1 MPTRGAPEAVQV
13 TDDGPQ
19 APPVRLGATLRRLGP
34 GLILAGAIVGSGE
47 LIATTKVGAE
57 AGFWLLW
64 LILLGCTLKVFTQ
77 VELGRYTITWGQ
89 TSQEA
94 LNRLPGPRLKVSWLL
109 WYWFAVILLVISQN
123 GGIVGGVGE
132 ALAIAQPLTEEGAR
146 YNNLQDQ
153 LIQAKVD
160 LAVADRTGASGSSAT
175 LALSRRI
182 DGISAQVGAMSQPVD
197 ILLWAAI
204 VAVLT
209 SILMYFGRYQ
219 VIQVVST
226 ALVGTFTLV
235 TVVAVILLQS
245 TPWKITPQELL
256 SGLQFHIPPTRS
268 GGTAN
273 GISTALATFGMIGLA
288 AGELIMYPY
297 WCMEKG
303 YARWTG
309 ARDDTPEWARRAR
322 GWMRVLR
329 YDVWLSMVV
338 YTFATI
344 AFYLLGAGV
353 LSRTNLN
360 PTDGQAMIRT
370 LSQMYVPVFGR
381 WAEGGFLIGAFTILY
396 STYFVFAAGFAR
408 IITDA
413 LVLLGLIGPAE
424 EVRAVWIR
432 RMGVSLPILAL
443 GAFAFVRAPVAMV
456 LASGLGQAIMMPML
470 GAAAVYF
477 RYRRIDERLKP
488 GATWDACL
496 WLSLIG
502 MFLIGAWSLYNA
514 VV

>member
-1 MPTRGAPEAVQV
+1 
-13 TDDGPQ
+13 
-19 APPVRLGATLRRLGP
+19 
-34 GLILAGAIVGSGE
+34 
-47 LIATTKVGAE
+47 
-57 AGFWLLW
+57 
-64 LILLGCTLKVFTQ
+64 
-77 VELGRYTITWGQ
+77 
-89 TSQEA
+89 
-94 LNRLPGPRLKVSWLL
+94 KVSWLL
-109 WYWFAVILLVISQN
+109 WYWFAVILLVVSQN

-132 ALAIAQPLTEEGAR
+132 ALAIARPLTEEGAH
-146 YNNLQDQ
+146 YNQVQDQ
-153 LIQAKVD
+153 LVQAKVD
-160 LAVADRTGASGSSAT
+160 LAVAARAGAGGSPAAA
-175 LALSRRI
+175 ALSLRV
-182 DGISAQVGAMSQPVD
+182 DALTAQVTTLSEPVD
-197 ILLWAAI
+197 ILLWAAV

-209 SILMYFGRYQ
+209 SIFMYYGRYQ
-219 VIQVVST
+219 LIQVVST
-226 ALVGTFTLV
+226 SLVAIFTLV
-235 TVVAVILLQS
+235 TVVVVILLQS
-245 TPWKITPQELL
+245 TPWKITPQEFM

-309 ARDDTPEWARRAR
+309 PRDDSPEWAQRAR

-338 YTFATI
+338 YTFATV
-344 AFYLLGAGV
+344 AFYMLGAGV
-353 LSRTNLN
+353 LSRTDLN

-381 WAEGGFLIGAFTILY
+381 WAEGGFLIGAFAILY
-396 STYFVFAAGFAR
+396 STFFVFAAGFAR

-413 LVLLGLIGPAE
+413 LVLLGLIESTE
-424 EVRAVWIR
+424 EVRVVWVR
-432 RMGVSLPILAL
+432 RLGVLLPILAL
-443 GAFAFVRAPVAMV
+443 IAFAFVRAPVAMV

-470 GAAAVYF
+470 GAVAVYF

-488 GATWDACL
+488 GAVWDLFL
-496 WLSLIG
+496 WLSFIG

-514 VV
+514 IV